1 MDPLLILLVAGVV
14 LLAELPDKSMFAS
27 LVLGSKF
34 RPQWVFAGIATAF
47 VVHVTIAV
55 TAGSLLRL
63 APQVVVESVVAALFL
78 AGAIYLWVTRH
89 GDEEEEGEQEA
100 ESANDDTPKS
110 AAKLAL
116 TAFATSFGVIFV
128 GEWGDIT
135 QVLTANLA
143 ARYHDTLS
151 VAIGAIIG
159 LCTASLLAITLGQTL
174 LKYLK
179 VSVLHTVG
187 AVVLLG
193 FAVFSVVQLV
203 TG

>member
-27 LVLGSKF
+27 LVLGSRFK
-34 RPQWVFAGIATAF
+34 PGWVFLGIASAF

-63 APQVVVESVVAALFL
+63 APRTVVESIVAALFL
-78 AGAIYLWVTRH
+78 AGAVYLWVTRH
-89 GDEEEEGEQEA
+89 ADEEEEGEQEV
-100 ESANDDTPKS
+100 ERSEPTRSPRH
-110 AAKLAL
+110 LAL
-116 TAFATSFGVIFV
+116 AAYGTSFLVIFV

-135 QVLTANLA
+135 QILTANLA
-143 ARYHDTLS
+143 AKYHDTWS
-151 VAIGAIIG
+151 VAIGAVIG

-179 VSVLHTVG
+179 VSVLHTIG

-193 FAVFSVVQLV
+193 FAVYSVVTLV

>member
-1 MDPLLILLVAGVV
+1 MDPLLVLLVAGVV

-27 LVLGSKF
+27 LVLGSRFKP
-34 RPQWVFAGIATAF
+34 RWVFLGIATAF

-63 APQVVVESVVAALFL
+63 APRTVVESIVAALFL
-78 AGAIYLWVTRH
+78 AGAVYLWVTRNQ
-89 GDEEEEGEQEA
+89 DEESEGRAEA
-100 ESANDDTPKS
+100 GEADATPRS
-110 AAKLAL
+110 PGTLAL
-116 TAFATSFGVIFV
+116 TAFGTSFTVIFI

-135 QVLTANLA
+135 QILTANLA
-143 ARYHDTLS
+143 AKYHDTWS
-151 VAIGAIIG
+151 VAIGAVIG
-159 LCTASLLAITLGQTL
+159 LCTASLLAVTLGQTL

-193 FAVFSVVQLV
+193 FAGFSVVQLV

>member
-34 RPQWVFAGIATAF
+34 KPQWVFLGNACAF
-47 VVHVTIAV
+47 IVHVTLAV

-63 APQVVVESVVAALFL
+63 APKTVVESIVAALFL

-89 GDEEEEGEQEA
+89 HDEEAEGEA
-100 ESANDDTPKS
+100 EVEKETKTPRN
-110 AAKLAL
+110 LAL
-116 TAFATSFGVIFV
+116 ASFGTSFMVIFI

-135 QVLTANLA
+135 QILTANLA
-143 ARYHDTLS
+143 AKYHDALS
-151 VAIGAIIG
+151 VGIGAVIG
-159 LCTASLLAITLGQTL
+159 LCAASLLAITLGQTL

-179 VSVLHTVG
+179 VSVLHTIG

-193 FAVFSVVQLV
+193 FAAYSVYTLV
-203 TG
+203 SG